1 VCSTLT
7 NDGTSHFLTTEIR
20 MSIKEF
26 AWVCFGGACG
36 SGLRFFVTSWT
47 LARYGS
53 AFPFGT
59 LAVNIVGSLILA
71 CLFQISR
78 SATWLGPT
86 VQLALGTGVM
96 GGLTTYSTFN
106 LELVRYL
113 QEGQMRLAVA
123 YGTTTLLGC
132 LLAGAL
138 GLSLGRLI
146 TAS

>member
-1 VCSTLT
+1 MIAVDRQRNVSLL
-7 NDGTSHFLTTEIR
+7 SIVIR

-36 SGLRFFVTSWT
+36 SGVRFLVTSWT
-47 LARYGS
+47 LARYGT

-86 VQLALGTGVM
+86 LQLALGTGVM

-106 LELVRYL
+106 LELVRYA
-113 QEGQMRLAVA
+113 QEGQVRLAVI
-123 YGTTTLLGC
+123 YGACTLCGC
-132 LLAGAL
+132 LLAGAA
-138 GLSLGRLI
+138 GLSLGRVI
-146 TAS
+146 STS

>member
-1 VCSTLT
+1 
-7 NDGTSHFLTTEIR
+7 

-36 SGLRFFVTSWT
+36 SGLRFLVSTWT

-53 AFPFGT
+53 AFPYGT
-59 LAVNIVGSLILA
+59 LAVNIVGSLLLA

-78 SATWLGPT
+78 SASWLHPT

-106 LELVRYL
+106 LEVVRYV
-113 QEGQMRLAVA
+113 QEGQMRMAML
-123 YGTTTLLGC
+123 YGVTTLFGC

-138 GLSLGRLI
+138 GLSLGRVI
-146 TAS
+146 SSS